1 MSIAE
6 PGRAERESGRGE
18 PAGATMPA
26 SAAPRRGLR
35 TFDALSIGNFRLLIT
50 SNLLQF
56 AGMQMM
62 GLVQGVLVFRLTGSF
77 AALGMIAL
85 AGAIPGLIFFPVGG
99 VVADRFAKKA
109 VLLSGQTAVGAICLG
124 LTLIAAFGFLAYW
137 HLLVSA
143 VLLGGLQAIT
153 TPSRH
158 TIIPD
163 IVGRDRMMNAI
174 GLNTSGT
181 NFMQLVGPGIG
192 GALIATV
199 SAAWAFGVMA
209 ALAFLAAALSARLPR
224 RPMFSFAEE
233 RARAGVAV
241 QRPRS
246 GFADLAQGA
255 RHMVRN
261 EHLRTLITVNF
272 VIVLLSMPYMMMLP
286 GYVEEI
292 LQKGAAEQG
301 VLVGISG
308 FGAMLGSLVIASLP
322 PRRRGPMLV
331 GVAAIMAVTLIAFSV
346 TTHYVVMMP
355 VMLVLGISSA
365 MRLSLGQILIQT
377 YSEDEYRG
385 RVVSVWMMQ
394 YSVVSLGTFG
404 VGFLAEWFGPQ
415 EAIGGMAVTLL
426 VFTLAVGLFTRGI
439 RRLQ

>member
-1 MSIAE
+1 MSTAE
-6 PGRAERESGRGE
+6 AKRTEREDG
-18 PAGATMPA
+18 AGAPT
-26 SAAPRRGLR
+26 SRRRLR

-77 AALGMIAL
+77 AALGLTAL
-85 AGAIPGLIFFPVGG
+85 AGAVPGLLLYPVGG
-99 VVADRFAKKA
+99 VVADRLAKKT
-109 VLLSGQTAVGAICLG
+109 VLLSGQTAVGVTCVGLALLAALG
-124 LTLIAAFGFLAYW
+124 WLAYW
-137 HLLVSA
+137 HLLVA
-143 VLLGGLQAIT
+143 AALQGGLQAIT

-163 IVGRDRMMNAI
+163 IVGRERMMNAI

-209 ALAFLAAALSARLPR
+209 ALSFLAAALSARLPR
-224 RPMFSFAEE
+224 RPQFSFAEE
-233 RARAGVAV
+233 SARAGLTA
-241 QRPRS
+241 QRPRG
-246 GFADLAQGA
+246 GFSDLAQGA
-255 RHMVRN
+255 HHMARN

-286 GYVEEI
+286 GYVDEV
-292 LQKGAAEQG
+292 LGKGAAEQG
-301 VLVGISG
+301 ILVGISG

-322 PRRRGPMLV
+322 PRQRGPMLV
-331 GVAAIMAVTLIAFSV
+331 GVASIMAVTLIAFSMN
-346 TTHYVVMMP
+346 TNYILMMP
-355 VMLVLGISSA
+355 IMLLLGVSSA
-365 MRLSLGQILIQT
+365 MRLSLGQVLIQT

-404 VGFLAEWFGPQ
+404 VGFLSEWFGPQ
-415 EAIGGMAVTLL
+415 RAIGGMAIALL
-426 VFTLAVGLFTRGI
+426 AFTLAVGLLTRGI

>member
-1 MSIAE
+1 MSIAQ
-6 PGRAERESGRGE
+6 SGCADSDDRQTKMPSLA
-18 PAGATMPA
+18 PAAQ
-26 SAAPRRGLR
+26 RRRLR
-35 TFDALSIGNFRLLIT
+35 TFDALSIGSFRLLIA

-77 AALGMIAL
+77 TALGLTAL
-85 AGAIPGLIFFPVGG
+85 ASAIPGLMLYPVGG
-99 VVADRFAKKA
+99 VVADRFAKKT
-109 VLLSGQTAVGAICLG
+109 VLLSGQAAVGIVCAG
-124 LTLIAAFGFLAYW
+124 LALLAAFGVLSYW
-137 HLLVSA
+137 HLLVGA
-143 VLLGGLQAIT
+143 ALQGGLQAIT

-163 IVGRDRMMNAI
+163 IVGRERMMNAI

-209 ALAFLAAALSARLPR
+209 ALPLLAAALSARLPR
-224 RPMFSFAEE
+224 RPLFALAEE
-233 RARAGVAV
+233 SARAGAAPR
-241 QRPRS
+241 RPG
-246 GFADLAQGA
+246 GFGDLAQGA
-255 RHMVRN
+255 LHMARN
-261 EHLRTLITVNF
+261 QHLRTLITVNF

-286 GYVEEI
+286 GYVEEV
-292 LQKGAAEQG
+292 LGKGAAEQG
-301 VLVGISG
+301 ILVGISG
-308 FGAMLGSLVIASLP
+308 VGAMLGSLVIASLP
-322 PRRRGPMLV
+322 PRQRGPALV
-331 GVAAIMAVTLIAFSV
+331 GVASIMAVTLIAFSLN
-346 TTHYVVMMP
+346 THYVLMMP
-355 VMLVLGISSA
+355 IMLALGISSA
-365 MRLSLGQILIQT
+365 MRLSLGQVLIQT

-404 VGFLAEWFGPQ
+404 VGFLAEWLGPQ
-415 EAIGGMAVTLL
+415 RAIGGMAVTLL
-426 VFTLAVGLFTRGI
+426 MFTLVVGFFTRGI

>member
-1 MSIAE
+1 MSTAE
-6 PGRAERESGRGE
+6 AERTEREDG
-18 PAGATMPA
+18 A
-26 SAAPRRGLR
+26 SAPAPRRRLR

-56 AGMQMM
+56 AEMQMM

-77 AALGMIAL
+77 AALGLTAL
-85 AGAIPGLIFFPVGG
+85 AGAVPGLLLYPVGG
-99 VVADRFAKKA
+99 VAADRLAKKT
-109 VLLSGQTAVGAICLG
+109 VLLSGQTAVGVTCVGLALLAALG
-124 LTLIAAFGFLAYW
+124 WLAYW
-137 HLLVSA
+137 HLLVA
-143 VLLGGLQAIT
+143 AALQGGLHAIT

-163 IVGRDRMMNAI
+163 IVGRERMMNAI

-209 ALAFLAAALSARLPR
+209 VLSFLAAALSARLPR
-224 RPMFSFAEE
+224 RPQFSFAEE
-233 RARAGVAV
+233 SARAGLTA
-241 QRPRS
+241 QRPRGS
-246 GFADLAQGA
+246 FSDLAQGA
-255 RHMVRN
+255 RHMARN

-286 GYVEEI
+286 GYVDEV
-292 LQKGAAEQG
+292 LNRGAAELG
-301 VLVGISG
+301 ILAGISG

-322 PRRRGPMLV
+322 PRQRGPMLV
-331 GVAAIMAVTLIAFSV
+331 GVASIMAITLIAFSMN
-346 TTHYVVMMP
+346 TNYILMMP
-355 VMLVLGISSA
+355 IMLVLGVSSA
-365 MRLSLGQILIQT
+365 MRLSLGQVLIQT

-385 RVVSVWMMQ
+385 RVVSAWMMQ

-404 VGFLAEWFGPQ
+404 VGFLSEWFGPQ
-415 EAIGGMAVTLL
+415 RAIGGMAIALL
-426 VFTLAVGLFTRGI
+426 AFTLAVGLLTRGI

>member
-1 MSIAE
+1 MSTAE
-6 PGRAERESGRGE
+6 AERTERE
-18 PAGATMPA
+18 DGADAPA
-26 SAAPRRGLR
+26 SRRRLR

-77 AALGMIAL
+77 AALGLTAL
-85 AGAIPGLIFFPVGG
+85 AGAVPGLLLYPVGG
-99 VVADRFAKKA
+99 VVADRLAKKT
-109 VLLSGQTAVGAICLG
+109 VLLSGQTAVGVTCVGLALLAALG
-124 LTLIAAFGFLAYW
+124 WLAYW
-137 HLLVSA
+137 HLLVA
-143 VLLGGLQAIT
+143 AALQGGLQAIT

-163 IVGRDRMMNAI
+163 IVGRERMMNAI

-209 ALAFLAAALSARLPR
+209 ALSFLAAALSARLPR
-224 RPMFSFAEE
+224 RPQFSFAEE
-233 RARAGVAV
+233 SARAGLTA
-241 QRPRS
+241 QRPRG
-246 GFADLAQGA
+246 GFSDLAQGA
-255 RHMVRN
+255 HHMARN

-286 GYVEEI
+286 GYVDEV
-292 LQKGAAEQG
+292 LGKGAAEQG
-301 VLVGISG
+301 ILVGISG

-322 PRRRGPMLV
+322 PRQRGPMLV
-331 GVAAIMAVTLIAFSV
+331 GVASIMAVTLIAFSMN
-346 TTHYVVMMP
+346 TNYILMMP
-355 VMLVLGISSA
+355 IMLVLGVSSA
-365 MRLSLGQILIQT
+365 MRLSLGQVLIQT

-404 VGFLAEWFGPQ
+404 VGFLSEWFGPQ
-415 EAIGGMAVTLL
+415 RAIGGMAIALL
-426 VFTLAVGLFTRGI
+426 AFTLAVGLLTRGI

>member
-1 MSIAE
+1 MSIAK
-6 PGRAERESGRGE
+6 SGRTDSDDWHSE
-18 PAGATMPA
+18 MPSLA
-26 SAAPRRGLR
+26 PAAPRRGLR
-35 TFDALSIGNFRLLIT
+35 TFDALSIGNFRLLIA

-77 AALGMIAL
+77 AALGLTAL
-85 AGAIPGLIFFPVGG
+85 AGGAPGLMLYPVGG
-99 VVADRFAKKA
+99 VVADRLAKKT
-109 VLLSGQTAVGAICLG
+109 VLLSGQTAVGITCVG
-124 LTLIAAFGFLAYW
+124 LALLAAFGWLAYW
-137 HLLVSA
+137 HLLVA
-143 VLLGGLQAIT
+143 AALQGGLQAIT

-163 IVGRDRMMNAI
+163 IVGRERMMNAI

-209 ALAFLAAALSARLPR
+209 GLAFLAAALSAQLPRHPPFVFAEESARARVAPR
-224 RPMFSFAEE
+224 RP
-233 RARAGVAV
+233 
-241 QRPRS
+241 S
-246 GFADLAQGA
+246 GFGDLAQGA

-261 EHLRTLITVNF
+261 QHLRTLITVNF

-286 GYVEEI
+286 GYVEK
-292 LQKGAAEQG
+292 LLGKGAAEQG
-301 VLVGISG
+301 ILVGISG
-308 FGAMLGSLVIASLP
+308 VGAMLGSLVIASLP
-322 PRRRGPMLV
+322 PRQRGPMLV
-331 GVAAIMAVTLIAFSV
+331 GVASVMSVTLIAFSL
-346 TTHYVVMMP
+346 TTHYILMMP
-355 VMLVLGISSA
+355 IMLALGISSA
-365 MRLSLGQILIQT
+365 MRLSLGQVLIQT

-404 VGFLAEWFGPQ
+404 VGFLAEWLGPQ
-415 EAIGGMAVTLL
+415 RAIGGMAVALL
-426 VFTLAVGLFTRGI
+426 LFTLAVGFLTRGI